1 MAALT
6 TRAEAA
12 LKHDAAATETTSLLR
27 ARPTVVARSAGPR
40 SSINALAAATA
51 AAAEDLV
58 VVVTT
63 TPQRTAR
70 ELEARLRAQRDV
82 LLATDAAPELVD
94 SAFWGRLFAP
104 AEDAVIHKAREL
116 AGGVR
121 VRAANARRVVV
132 CAPSW
137 LRRELLSGHPLFL
150 DQDKASRAA
159 YCFDVDVVAD
169 AVAAD
174 CCTVL
179 KAAQSLIR
187 MVLFREGEGSVPEA
201 CAAWLKTSLAS
212 IGTSQQ
218 RRLWCWPPGQ
228 DAPLRLRI
236 GAEDDAW
243 PRALALARRGVDVG
257 GSVQEATV

>member
-1 MAALT
+1 MAALS
-6 TRAEAA
+6 TRAEQA
-12 LKHDAAATETTSLLR
+12 LAHAAAATETTSLLR
-27 ARPTVVARSAGPR
+27 TRPTVVARGAGPR
-40 SSINALAAATA
+40 SSINALAAATE

-82 LLATDAAPELVD
+82 LLATEAAPELVD

-104 AEDAVIHKAREL
+104 TEDAAVHQAREL

-137 LRRELLSGHPLFL
+137 LRRELLSGRPQHL
-150 DQDKASRAA
+150 DQEKASNAA

-169 AVAAD
+169 PVAAD

-179 KAAQSLIR
+179 RAAQSSIR
-187 MVLFREGEGSVPEA
+187 MVLFNEGEGPVAAA
-201 CAAWLKTSLAS
+201 CATWLKTSLAS
-212 IGTSQQ
+212 VGTAQQ

-228 DAPLRLRI
+228 DAPLRLSLI
-236 GAEDDAW
+236 HI
-243 PRALALARRGVDVG
+243 
-257 GSVQEATV
+257 

>member
-12 LKHDAAATETTSLLR
+12 LRHDAAATETTRLLQR
-27 ARPTVVARSAGPR
+27 QQLVVARSAGPR
-40 SSINALAAATA
+40 SALAALAAATE

-58 VVVTT
+58 VVVSV
-63 TPQRTAR
+63 TPRRTAR
-70 ELEARLRAQRDV
+70 EVEARLRGKRDV

-104 AEDAVIHKAREL
+104 TEDAAVHQAREL

-121 VRAANARRVVV
+121 VRAANPRSVVI

-150 DQDKASRAA
+150 DQQKASTAA

-179 KAAQSLIR
+179 KAARSSIR
-187 MVLFREGEGSVPEA
+187 MVLFNEGEGPVPEA
-201 CAAWLKTSLAS
+201 CAAWSETSLAS
-212 IGTSQQ
+212 VGTSQQ

-228 DAPLRLRI
+228 DAP
-236 GAEDDAW
+236 
-243 PRALALARRGVDVG
+243 
-257 GSVQEATV
+257 